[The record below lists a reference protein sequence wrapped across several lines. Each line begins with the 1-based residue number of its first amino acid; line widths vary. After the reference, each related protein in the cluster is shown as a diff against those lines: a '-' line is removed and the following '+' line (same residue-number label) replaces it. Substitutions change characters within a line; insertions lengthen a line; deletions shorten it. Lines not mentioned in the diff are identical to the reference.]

1 MIGIIS
7 HFADF
12 EQFKIKISHF
22 ADFEQ
27 VITKIS
33 HFDDFEQVKQY
44 YHKIRLRETRCLS
57 IFFFEA
63 TALCQG
69 HSTLAS
75 QTCRCPLAL
84 CSTLTL
90 GFFFFE
96 CVGIRFFNSS
106 HVSYGTPC
114 SARGH
119 SHSPKEAEDFPR
131 GGNHSKHMPPLTY
144 LP

>member
-27 VITKIS
+27 VIIKIS

-44 YHKIRLRETRCLS
+44 YQQNSLGRNQMPKH
-57 IFFFEA
+57 FFFEA

-75 QTCRCPLAL
+75 QTCRCPPAL

-90 GFFFFE
+90 GFFFL
-96 CVGIRFFNSS
+96 N
-106 HVSYGTPC
+106 
-114 SARGH
+114 A
-119 SHSPKEAEDFPR
+119 
-131 GGNHSKHMPPLTY
+131 
-144 LP
+144 